1 MLTIGFVH
9 GSGIQQVC
17 QPLLVDGC
25 TTDISLGQE
34 RFRTI
39 AAAYYRGAHG
49 IVVVYDVTDPGAW
62 FALQVLGDFLTRT
75 SPDRFIRQC
84 QELAD

>member
-1 MLTIGFVH
+1 M
-9 GSGIQQVC
+9 
-17 QPLLVDGC
+17 
-25 TTDISLGQE
+25 
-34 RFRTI
+34 
-39 AAAYYRGAHG
+39 
-49 IVVVYDVTDPGAW
+49 VVYDVTDPGAW